1 MNKKTDIELERDRII
16 KTHRALIRLKH
27 SLNADK
33 EINDLLPDRLNE
45 FDRAIQTGELKV
57 LPASLLDDILGS

>member
-1 MNKKTDIELERDRII
+1 MNKKTDIEMERDRIL
-16 KTHRALIRLKH
+16 KTYRTLLRLKH

-45 FDRAIQTGELKV
+45 FDRAIQAGELKA
-57 LPASLLDDILGS
+57 LPVSLLEEILES